1 MKIGV
6 DATCWG
12 NKRGFGRFTRELL
25 EALLKIDE
33 TNEYLYFIDNNTE
46 DCDSIPSQVKKI
58 VAKTDFSPIQA
69 ASSEGRRS
77 IKDLLAMSREVWKH
91 KVDVFF
97 FPAVYSYFP
106 IFNRTKIIVTIHDMI
121 ADNNPKLVFPNSKL
135 KFFWKLKQNV
145 AVHQSDLILTVSESS
160 KEEISKY
167 FKLRPSH
174 FRVINEAARPI
185 FKVLPKDEKI
195 TETLEKHGLKA
206 SDRFLLYVG
215 GISPHKNLIALTEAF
230 SLIKNRPNQEN
241 LKLVLVGDYKDDPF
255 FSAYPS
261 IKEKIAE
268 KSLQD
273 SVIFTGFISD
283 DDLVRFYNSADLLVF
298 PSLEEGFGLPAIE
311 AMACGTPVAAS
322 HRGSLPEVLGE
333 TGRFFNPLDIENMAE
348 VIGQVLNNE
357 NERKLMSEMGL
368 ERSKLFQWERAAE
381 DMLKIFNE
389 FNSFKSPNLVKTK
402 AANDGQAA

>member
-25 EALLKIDE
+25 EALLKIDQ
-33 TNEYLYFIDNNTE
+33 TNEYLFFIDNNTQ
-46 DCDSIPSQVKKI
+46 DDSSIPSRVKKI
-58 VAKTDFSPIQA
+58 IAQTDVSPLQA

-77 IKDLLAMSREVWKH
+77 VKDLLAMSREVWKH
-91 KVDVFF
+91 KIDVFF

-106 IFNRTKIIVTIHDMI
+106 VFNRTKIIVTIHDMI

-145 AVHQSDLILTVSESS
+145 AVRQSDLILTVSDYS
-160 KEEISKY
+160 KQQISQH
-167 FKLRPSH
+167 FKLPSSR

-185 FKVLPKDEKI
+185 FKVLPQNEKI
-195 TETLEKHGLKA
+195 KEKYGLNA
-206 SDRFLLYVG
+206 TDRFLLYVG
-215 GISPHKNLIALTEAF
+215 GISPHKNLTTLVEAF
-230 SLIKNRPNQEN
+230 SLIKNRPNQQN

-255 FSAYPS
+255 FSAYPA
-261 IKEKIAE
+261 IKQKIAE
-268 KSLQD
+268 KNLEN

-283 DDLVRFYNSADLLVF
+283 EDLVQLYNCADLLVF

-322 HRGSLPEVLGE
+322 NRGSLPEVLE
-333 TGRFFNPLDIENMAE
+333 SAGRFFNPLDVENMAE
-348 VIGQVLNNE
+348 VIGQILDNE
-357 NERKLMSEMGL
+357 SERKLMSETGL
-368 ERSKLFQWERAAE
+368 ERSNQFKWERAAE
-381 DMLKIFNE
+381 DMLNIFNE
-389 FNSFKSPNLVKTK
+389 LSVKKSENLLKTQPTK
-402 AANDGQAA
+402 DGQAA

>member
-25 EALLKIDE
+25 EALLKIDR
-33 TNEYLYFIDNNTE
+33 TNEYLFFIDNNTE
-46 DCDSIPSQVKKI
+46 DDNSIPPQVKKI
-58 VAKTDFSPIQA
+58 IAQTDVSPIQA
-69 ASSEGRRS
+69 ASAEGRRS
-77 IKDLLAMSREVWKH
+77 IKDLLAMSREVLQH

-106 IFNRTKIIVTIHDMI
+106 VFNRTRIIVTIHDMI

-145 AVHQSDLILTVSESS
+145 AVRQSDLILTVSDYS
-160 KEEISKY
+160 KQQISQH
-167 FKLRPSH
+167 FKLPSSR
-174 FRVINEAARPI
+174 FRIINEAARPI
-185 FKVLPKDEKI
+185 FKCLPPEKNI
-195 TETLEKHGLKA
+195 GETLEKYGLNSA
-206 SDRFLLYVG
+206 DRFLLYVG
-215 GISPHKNLIALTEAF
+215 GISPHKNLVTLVEAF
-230 SLIKNRPNQEN
+230 SLIKERPNQEN

-255 FSAYPS
+255 FSAYPA
-261 IKEKIAE
+261 IKQKIAE
-268 KSLQD
+268 KNLEN

-283 DDLVRFYNSADLLVF
+283 EDLVRFYNSTDLLVF

-322 HRGSLPEVLGE
+322 NRGSLPEVLGQA
-333 TGRFFNPLDIENMAE
+333 GRFFNPLDVENIAD
-348 VIGQVLNNE
+348 VIGQILDNKT
-357 NERKLMSEMGL
+357 ERKLMSDNGL
-368 ERSKLFQWERAAE
+368 ERSKQFRWERAAE

-389 FNSFKSPNLVKTK
+389 LTTEKSKNLLKT
-402 AANDGQAA
+402 QPTEI

>member
-33 TNEYLYFIDNNTE
+33 TNEYLFFIDNNTE
-46 DCDSIPSQVKKI
+46 DDNLIPSRVKKI
-58 VAKTDFSPIQA
+58 IAQTDVSPIQA

-77 IKDLLAMSREVWKH
+77 IKDLLAMSREVLKH
-91 KVDVFF
+91 KIDVFF

-145 AVHQSDLILTVSESS
+145 AVRQADLILTVSEYS
-160 KEEISKY
+160 KEQISQH
-167 FKLRPSH
+167 FKLPSSR
-174 FRVINEAARPI
+174 FRIINEAARPI
-185 FKVLPKDEKI
+185 FRVLPKDEKI
-195 TETLEKHGLKA
+195 NETLGKYGLNSADK
-206 SDRFLLYVG
+206 FLLYVG
-215 GISPHKNLIALTEAF
+215 GISPHKNLTTLVEAF
-230 SLIKNRPNQEN
+230 SLIKSRPNQQN
-241 LKLVLVGDYKDDPF
+241 LKLVFVGDYKDDPF
-255 FSAYPS
+255 FSAYPA
-261 IKEKIAE
+261 IQKKIAE
-268 KSLQD
+268 KKLEN

-283 DDLVRFYNSADLLVF
+283 EDLVRFYNRADLLVF

-322 HRGSLPEVLGE
+322 NRGSLPEVLGE
-333 TGRFFNPLDIENMAE
+333 AGRFFNPLNVENMAE
-348 VIGQVLNNE
+348 VIGYILDSE
-357 NERKLMSEMGL
+357 TERKLMSDNGL
-368 ERSKLFQWERAAE
+368 ERSNQFQWERAAE

-389 FNSFKSPNLVKTK
+389 LTTKQSKNLLKT
-402 AANDGQAA
+402 QPTEI